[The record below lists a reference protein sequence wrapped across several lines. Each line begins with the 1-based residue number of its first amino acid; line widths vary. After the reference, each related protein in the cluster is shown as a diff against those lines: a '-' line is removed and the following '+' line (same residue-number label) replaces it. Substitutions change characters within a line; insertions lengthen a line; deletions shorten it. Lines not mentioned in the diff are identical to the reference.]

1 MPQAVEAGWDYP
13 YLLYRLAV
21 DGRVAPVEPHDT
33 QIRTETPVV
42 GLLATLHEIIHDEA
56 RMNALKDV
64 YESLK
69 RSYVRGNRRRALRTF
84 VNRFKDAADV
94 PGRLDRMK
102 ELFRDHQDAVSD
114 VFKWEDPLPALGF
127 LYPIAVFLKHG
138 KVSTELL
145 VSEGRAGLKAVAR
158 S

>member
-1 MPQAVEAGWDYP
+1 
-13 YLLYRLAV
+13 
-21 DGRVAPVEPHDT
+21 
-33 QIRTETPVV
+33 V
-42 GLLATLHEIIHDEA
+42 GLLATLHEILHDEP
-56 RMNALKDV
+56 RMDALRDV
-64 YESLK
+64 FEGLK
-69 RSYVRGNRRRALRTF
+69 RSYVRGNRRRALRSF

-102 ELFRDHQDAVSD
+102 DLFRDHQDAVSD

-127 LYPIAVFLKHG
+127 FYPIAVFLKHG

-145 VSEGRAGLKAVAR
+145 VSEGRAVAR